1 MTGSGLD
8 WLDLRVADDPH
19 PRRFSSEASLRAY
32 LLKVERLSADAVMDL
47 LAHGELSPPAVRR
60 EYRVDR
66 LAPAP
71 RTP

>member
-1 MTGSGLD
+1 MD

-32 LLKVERLSADAVMDL
+32 LLKVERLSPDAVMDL